1 MKRLVRYLSH
11 KLQRKTQSL
20 KNEYITRKRKEILT
34 FSFFLL
40 LSFLFWTLQ
49 VLREEITTSYTI
61 HLEITDVP
69 KNILITSKVPVLEV
83 KLRDQGAD
91 LFNLYRKENDPV
103 TVPFSPKDVKSGR
116 YTLSPEDILSIVQKR
131 ITGSAQIISVYPNSL
146 VLYFS
151 IGQSKQLPIKVNG
164 DFRTKQQYMISGEI
178 VTDPEMVT
186 AYAPEDLLAKL
197 DECETDSLFLQNLS
211 ESYTTEVAIKPISG
225 VKFYPDKV
233 RLEVPVESF
242 TQKELQV
249 PFFITNLPVDKTLRT
264 FPANASISCF
274 VALSKYNQM
283 KNDEFSVV
291 IDYQDIQNEKQK
303 KVKVNLKEYPVY
315 VSNVQLLN
323 DSVEF
328 IIEDKIIHD

>member
-1 MKRLVRYLSH
+1 MSYRRTIVHSYL
-11 KLQRKTQSL
+11 LL
-20 KNEYITRKRKEILT
+20 KKKVGLFIKRKNNKELLT

-211 ESYTTEVAIKPISG
+211 ESYTTEVAIKPVSG

-249 PFFITNLPVDKTLRT
+249 PFSITNLPIDKTLRT

>member
-40 LSFLFWTLQ
+40 LSFFFWTLQ

-61 HLEITDVP
+61 NLEITDIP
-69 KNILITSKVPVLEV
+69 KNILITSKIPAIDV

-91 LFNLYRKENDPV
+91 LFNLYRKENKPV
-103 TVPFSPKDVKSGR
+103 TVPFSPKDMRSGR

-178 VTDPEMVT
+178 TTDPQMVT

-197 DECETDSLFLQNLS
+197 EECETDSLFLQNLS
-211 ESYTTEVAIKPISG
+211 ETYTTDIGIKPVPG

-233 RLEVPVESF
+233 RLDVPVESF

-249 PFFITNLPVDKTLRT
+249 PFVIKDLPEDKILRT

-274 VALSKYNQM
+274 VALSKYSQM
-283 KNDEFSVV
+283 KKEEFSVIV
-291 IDYQDIQNEKQK
+291 DYKDIVNEKQN
-303 KVKVNLKEYPVY
+303 KVKVKLEDYPVY

>member
-1 MKRLVRYLSH
+1 MSYRRKIVHSYL
-11 KLQRKTQSL
+11 LL
-20 KNEYITRKRKEILT
+20 KKKVGLFIKRKNNKELLT

-40 LSFLFWTLQ
+40 LSFFFWTLQ

-61 HLEITDVP
+61 HLEVTDIP
-69 KNILITSKVPVLEV
+69 KNILITSKIPVLEV

-91 LFNLYRKENDPV
+91 LFNLYRKENVPV

-151 IGQSKQLPIKVNG
+151 IGQSKQLPIKING
-164 DFRTKQQYMISGEI
+164 DFQTKQQYMVSGEI
-178 VTDPEMVT
+178 VTDPEMIT

-211 ESYTTEVAIKPISG
+211 ETYTTEVAIKPVSG

-233 RLEVPVESF
+233 KLEVPVESF

-249 PFFITNLPVDKTLRT
+249 PFTIMNLPEDKTLRT
-264 FPANASISCF
+264 FPANAAISCF

-283 KNDEFSVV
+283 KNNEFSVV
-291 IDYQDIQNEKQK
+291 IDYKDIQNEKQK
-303 KVKVNLKEYPVY
+303 KVKVNLNEYPVY

>member
-1 MKRLVRYLSH
+1 MSYRRTIVHSYLLL
-11 KLQRKTQSL
+11 KKKVGLFIRRK
-20 KNEYITRKRKEILT
+20 NNKELLT

-40 LSFLFWTLQ
+40 LSFFFWTLQ

-61 HLEITDVP
+61 HLDITDIP

-164 DFRTKQQYMISGEI
+164 DFQTKQQYMISGEI
-178 VTDPEMVT
+178 VTDPPMVT
-186 AYAPEDLLAKL
+186 AYAPQDLLAKL
-197 DECETDSLFLQNLS
+197 EECETDSLFLQNLS
-211 ESYTTEVAIKPISG
+211 ESYSTEVGIKPIPG

-233 RLEVPVESF
+233 RLDVPVESF
-242 TQKELQV
+242 TQKELQI
-249 PFFITNLPVDKTLRT
+249 PFEVINLPPDKTLRT

-274 VALSKYNQM
+274 VALSKYNQI
-283 KNDEFSVV
+283 KNEEFSVV
-291 IDYQDIQNEKQK
+291 INYLDIKDENQK
-303 KVKVNLKEYPVY
+303 KVKANLNEYPIY
-315 VSNVQLLN
+315 ISNIQLLI